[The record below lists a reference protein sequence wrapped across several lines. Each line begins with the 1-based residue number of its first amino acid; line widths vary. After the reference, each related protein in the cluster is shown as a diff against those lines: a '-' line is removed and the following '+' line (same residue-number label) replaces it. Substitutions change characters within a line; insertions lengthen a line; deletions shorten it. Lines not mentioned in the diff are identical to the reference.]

1 MWKQIVLSLLIFH
14 SCGNYLY
21 MQDCFIFI
29 FISFAYPIAFFR
41 PLLHFN
47 KKCKSKPAL
56 SWIIKIR
63 RWYYYHF
70 AYHRFN
76 YLYIMNVCSGCHRA
90 CWIPKGCKWTS
101 VIWKI
106 WYLYENVKR
115 NHQWMLTV
123 YPKKYA
129 HGFCVAVLCCGHT
142 LTDFPYPSG
151 LLHWHCGNLTIAPVP
166 AKQLWW
172 ICINTSYEFIMN
184 DCITTTKQ
192 STTKPCAYFLG
203 YTVEVHLCGKLYADL
218 KLSRSEIRR
227 NGLDHLLTQDIDN
240 SYQIEVMHE
249 PAWSASG
256 RQNTLGGVSSVGQPR
271 VPSVGS
277 SLTATWY
284 GYSISETPHT
294 CFYSARFSDFSRK

>member
-21 MQDCFIFI
+21 MQDCLMFI

-76 YLYIMNVCSGCHRA
+76 YLYIMNLCSGCHRT

-115 NHQWMLTV
+115 NHQWML
-123 YPKKYA
+123 
-129 HGFCVAVLCCGHT
+129 
-142 LTDFPYPSG
+142 
-151 LLHWHCGNLTIAPVP
+151 
-166 AKQLWW
+166 
-172 ICINTSYEFIMN
+172 
-184 DCITTTKQ
+184 
-192 STTKPCAYFLG
+192 
-203 YTVEVHLCGKLYADL
+203 
-218 KLSRSEIRR
+218 RS
-227 NGLDHLLTQDIDN
+227 
-240 SYQIEVMHE
+240 
-249 PAWSASG
+249 
-256 RQNTLGGVSSVGQPR
+256 
-271 VPSVGS
+271 PSVWKALCRLEIITERDKAKRIR
-277 SLTATWY
+277 SLINPRY
-284 GYSISETPHT
+284 
-294 CFYSARFSDFSRK
+294 R